1 MNYGKNALDKKLKSA
16 SSKTRKLTNMVLFGF
31 LKTLLLLALVCMGA
45 GVSAGIGMVKGIIDS
60 APEINIESIVPQGFA
75 TTVYD
80 SAGNLTDTL
89 VTAGSKRI

>member
-45 GVSAGIGMVKGIIDS
+45 GVSAGICMVK
-60 APEINIESIVPQGFA
+60 
-75 TTVYD
+75 
-80 SAGNLTDTL
+80 
-89 VTAGSKRI
+89 